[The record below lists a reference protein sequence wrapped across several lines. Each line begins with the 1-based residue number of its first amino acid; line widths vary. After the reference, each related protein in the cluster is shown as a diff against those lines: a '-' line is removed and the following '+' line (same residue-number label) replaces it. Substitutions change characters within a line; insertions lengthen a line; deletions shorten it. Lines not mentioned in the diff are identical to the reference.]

1 MKLEAARQLISSK
14 LQSIRMED
22 GTLVYHTLQ
31 FLVESERG
39 PLWKQY
45 LLNPSISFD
54 DVVYVFV
61 CFIVVMIL
69 RLVISGGSSG
79 ALRQLPCISKRIAK
93 SFDLVR
99 PGKLHKFGEN
109 VCELLHAACPLLLL
123 LLQRRQRRRQQQPML
138 PGFGGPKIAGAEI
151 SLEQWG
157 PSVQL
162 KPAARRA
169 VLLQQQQQQLQQ
181 QQQQQCAQGGRRKQ
195 QQQFPAVSS
204 GAPTKAAAADKKT
217 PFAADLAAVAA
228 AQQQQ
233 QQQQQQSI

>member
-31 FLVESERG
+31 FLVETERG

-109 VCELLHAACPLLLL
+109 VCELLHAACALLL
-123 LLQRRQRRRQQQPML
+123 LLQRWRRKQQQPML
-138 PGFGGPKIAGAEI
+138 PGFGGPKIAEAEEY
-151 SLEQWG
+151 LEQWG

-162 KPAARRA
+162 KPTARRA
-169 VLLQQQQQQLQQ
+169 VLVQQQQQLQQ
-181 QQQQQCAQGGRRKQ
+181 
-195 QQQFPAVSS
+195 
-204 GAPTKAAAADKKT
+204 
-217 PFAADLAAVAA
+217 
-228 AQQQQ
+228 
-233 QQQQQQSI
+233 